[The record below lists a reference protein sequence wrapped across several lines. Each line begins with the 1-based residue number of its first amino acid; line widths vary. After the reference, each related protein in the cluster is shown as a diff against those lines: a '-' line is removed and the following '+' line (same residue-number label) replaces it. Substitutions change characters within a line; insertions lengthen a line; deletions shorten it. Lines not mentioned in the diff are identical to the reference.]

1 MNKQELLEKVESTVS
16 FVRSFLDE
24 YRDEFIYENEGVLLV
39 LLDDILHDISDG
51 QIPMSLYERI
61 SRLLDTLNVENL
73 RQVQQL
79 NKERHNFTLYK
90 EQSDNMIV
98 NSVFVSKTYYL
109 LKAIGFVNSNIVLI
123 GANGSGK
130 TTFANSIRDKLES
143 TDNGIVIPAQKI

>member
-1 MNKQELLEKVESTVS
+1 
-16 FVRSFLDE
+16 
-24 YRDEFIYENEGVLLV
+24 
-39 LLDDILHDISDG
+39 
-51 QIPMSLYERI
+51 MSLYERI

-123 GANGSGK
+123 GAMVVEKRLLQILFETN
-130 TTFANSIRDKLES
+130 
-143 TDNGIVIPAQKI
+143 